1 MKASREEKV
10 MTYSQWKRLY
20 TKCVRKKIKKTVMNG
35 IYWISMFIAMTLV
48 PLGMV
53 THWVLIGY

>member
-10 MTYSQWKRLY
+10 MTYDQWKRLY
-20 TKCVRKKIKKTVMNG
+20 TKCVRKKVKKTVMNC
-35 IYWISMFIAMTLV
+35 IYWISMFIVMTIV

-53 THWVLIGY
+53 THWMLIGY

>member
-10 MTYSQWKRLY
+10 MTYDQWKRLY
-20 TKCVRKKIKKTVMNG
+20 TKCVRKKIKKTVMNW
-35 IYWISMFIAMTLV
+35 IYWISMFIVMTIV

>member
-10 MTYSQWKRLY
+10 MTYDQWKRLY
-20 TKCVRKKIKKTVMNG
+20 IKCVRKKIKKTVMNW
-35 IYWISMFIAMTLV
+35 IYWISMFIVMTIV
-48 PLGMV
+48 PFGMV